1 MAEMFGFLQVVAFL
15 IAEGAMMCRWQI
27 SECSNQARTDST
39 LHYEVDDDD
48 GDDDGDSDYNGEYSN
63 QALTDSTLPYDVDDD
78 QGRIMMIKVLLM
90 CTRHIWT
97 IVVNVLI

>member
-39 LHYEVDDDD
+39 LRYE
-48 GDDDGDSDYNGEYSN
+48 
-63 QALTDSTLPYDVDDD
+63 VDDD
-78 QGRIMMIKVLLM
+78 QGRIMMIKVLLI
-90 CTRHIWT
+90 CPRHIWT
-97 IVVNVLI
+97 IIVEVLI